1 MGARADILCWVLHWG
16 GGLKLEEEE
25 SGDATGRM
33 LLLGVG
39 A

>member
-16 GGLKLEEEE
+16 GGLYEEGDIAG
-25 SGDATGRM
+25 SGSM

-39 A
+39 T